1 MTPRELAEHDN
12 EIKDTKRVSVVLPVE
27 TRTLSWFLEFDEP
40 EQAMALALSAY
51 RASFR
56 EDAMPCVDDNEKQ
69 DDPAPPQTGLV
80 ETDPQLEE
88 IRLRLVTN
96 DPNLTNYGKIRAA
109 AAICHRHF
117 GSSWVYARQGYPEFR
132 LRERLRKLVGNSVAR
147 DHANKSVPWGRFQ
160 DYVRECDD

>member
-1 MTPRELAEHDN
+1 VIKK
-12 EIKDTKRVSVVLPVE
+12 EIEEAKRVSVVIPIEAE
-27 TRTLSWFLEFDEP
+27 TLTWFLEFDDP
-40 EQAMALALSAY
+40 EQAMALALWEY
-51 RASFR
+51 RTSFR
-56 EDAMPCVDDNEKQ
+56 KEEIPRADENEKH
-69 DDPAPPQTGLV
+69 DDPVSTRTGAV

-109 AAICHRHF
+109 AEICHRHF

-132 LRERLRKLVGNSVAR
+132 LRERLRKIVGNSVAR

>member
-1 MTPRELAEHDN
+1 MKPKELAEHDHKF
-12 EIKDTKRVSVVLPVE
+12 KDAKSVSVVLPVE
-27 TRTLSWFLEFDEP
+27 VKTLSWFLEFDEP
-40 EQAMALALSAY
+40 EQAMALALSEY
-51 RASFR
+51 HASFR
-56 EDAMPCVDDNEKQ
+56 GEATPCVDDNQKQ

-80 ETDPQLEE
+80 EADPQLEE

-109 AAICHRHF
+109 AEICHRHF
-117 GSSWVYARQGYPEFR
+117 GSSWVYARPGYPEFR